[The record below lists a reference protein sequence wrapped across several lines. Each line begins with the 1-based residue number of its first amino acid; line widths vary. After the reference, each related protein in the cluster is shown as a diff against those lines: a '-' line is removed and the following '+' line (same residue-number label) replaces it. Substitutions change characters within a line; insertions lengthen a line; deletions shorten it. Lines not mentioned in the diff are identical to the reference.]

1 MDCLCK
7 HWEQIRGIYEYAFK
21 ISKQNS
27 AMIFEAK
34 KMNQKKGKGRPNYVC
49 YTSCLGAVIA
59 MTEML
64 KAAAHEYI
72 RIGKGNK
79 I

>member
-1 MDCLCK
+1 
-7 HWEQIRGIYEYAFK
+7 
-21 ISKQNS
+21 
-27 AMIFEAK
+27 
-34 KMNQKKGKGRPNYVC
+34 MNQKKGKGRPNYVC

-79 I
+79 YRFNCFVRATTHDPNP

>member
-1 MDCLCK
+1 
-7 HWEQIRGIYEYAFK
+7 
-21 ISKQNS
+21 
-27 AMIFEAK
+27 MIFEAK

-79 I
+79 IQV

>member
-1 MDCLCK
+1 MPTSENKAYL
-7 HWEQIRGIYEYAFK
+7 K
-21 ISKQNS
+21 ILK
-27 AMIFEAK
+27 A
-34 KMNQKKGKGRPNYVC
+34 GPNYIC